1 MAVLD
6 GRLYLV
12 GGRRVLAIDPRSGKV
27 SLAARLPA
35 SLSDPTATMIGG
47 EIVVTGGGT
56 NDVLSLKP
64 LG

>member
-1 MAVLD
+1 
-6 GRLYLV
+6 
-12 GGRRVLAIDPRSGKV
+12 VLAIDPRSGKV

-35 SLSDPTATMIGG
+35 SLSDPTATTIGG